1 MRLTKGKIKE
11 SGMFDN
17 LKESELGDINEFDK
31 LGNSQ
36 DDTKKENEKLKD
48 EIMLLQ
54 KNLELKEY
62 EQKNMVSKEE
72 YDKILNENNNLKDE
86 LNELKNKDEQNEINI
101 LKQSVM
107 SYNWN

>member
-1 MRLTKGKIKE
+1 
-11 SGMFDN
+11 
-17 LKESELGDINEFDK
+17 
-31 LGNSQ
+31 
-36 DDTKKENEKLKD
+36 
-48 EIMLLQ
+48 MLLQ

-62 EQKNMVSKEE
+62 EQKNMGSKEE

-107 SYNWN
+107 SYNWNEPNS

>member
-1 MRLTKGKIKE
+1 
-11 SGMFDN
+11 
-17 LKESELGDINEFDK
+17 
-31 LGNSQ
+31 
-36 DDTKKENEKLKD
+36 
-48 EIMLLQ
+48 MLLQ

-107 SYNWN
+107 SYNWNEPNS

>member
-1 MRLTKGKIKE
+1 
-11 SGMFDN
+11 
-17 LKESELGDINEFDK
+17 
-31 LGNSQ
+31 
-36 DDTKKENEKLKD
+36 
-48 EIMLLQ
+48 MLLQ

-62 EQKNMVSKEE
+62 ELKNMVSKEE

-107 SYNWN
+107 SYNWNEPNS